1 MKSLPLRCY
10 RPPELSPPAEPFA
23 LSPAPRCHPAVFELR
38 PGFPWARPVF
48 MALLPASVRCA
59 EPRCRCP
66 MPDALLGFPFWNL
79 ASVVVAVGVALAGGP
94 SRLLRLPL
102 RSRPLSA
109 FAAASGPIASDF
121 CVAPFAVAPCCA
133 LLRPD
138 LRHLPRR
145 HVRRVNDRLRTSL
158 CFAAKD
164 VNPWSPRW
172 SLRPLLSLRAA
183 LPGFGA
189 LPSPPHRIGGLPMV
203 CPRSSCRPS
212 GPSGSRHRRFR
223 IVGLPLFFVRSA
235 ARLRPSARTVVAGCP
250 ALRFQRSSSPGL
262 SRHSGGGS
270 LPPALPVPDPMLQ
283 HCLTGVTLSSSAS
296 SPPSDSRCRSPSCVE
311 NPRRFRDALS
321 DCLRAAEVFSD
332 GLLARCPA
340 PRSSKSHA
348 PACAG
353 EVVGNLDIRRFPGL
367 CRPKRRYAPRPFMG
381 PLRPCLV
388 IPLLRSDPC
397 APRSSGLA
405 SPCPFASRPWV
416 RVQLR
421 LAGVAGWFPRGGV
434 RPVRIAASVPVV
446 SAARCLRYFRRSLR
460 SAVASVLPASH
471 RLRCPILPAATVPR
485 LSVRS
490 ALLPGSSCPCRSHL
504 GLRPA
509 R

>member
-1 MKSLPLRCY
+1 
-10 RPPELSPPAEPFA
+10 
-23 LSPAPRCHPAVFELR
+23 
-38 PGFPWARPVF
+38 
-48 MALLPASVRCA
+48 
-59 EPRCRCP
+59 
-66 MPDALLGFPFWNL
+66 
-79 ASVVVAVGVALAGGP
+79 
-94 SRLLRLPL
+94 
-102 RSRPLSA
+102 
-109 FAAASGPIASDF
+109 
-121 CVAPFAVAPCCA
+121 
-133 LLRPD
+133 
-138 LRHLPRR
+138 
-145 HVRRVNDRLRTSL
+145 
-158 CFAAKD
+158 
-164 VNPWSPRW
+164 
-172 SLRPLLSLRAA
+172 
-183 LPGFGA
+183 
-189 LPSPPHRIGGLPMV
+189 MV

-223 IVGLPLFFVRSA
+223 IVRLPLFFVRSA

-296 SPPSDSRCRSPSCVE
+296 SPHSSARCRPPSCVE
-311 NPRRFRDALS
+311 NPRRFCDALS

-353 EVVGNLDIRRFPGL
+353 EVVGNLDIRRSPGL

-421 LAGVAGWFPRGGV
+421 LAGVVGWFPRGGV

-446 SAARCLRYFRRSLR
+446 SAARCLRCSRRSFR
-460 SAVASVLPASH
+460 SAAASVLPASH
-471 RLRCPILPAATVPR
+471 RLRCPSRPAATVPR

-509 R
+509 RCSRVAPQSTRTNSRRCWCVARCRT

>member
-1 MKSLPLRCY
+1 
-10 RPPELSPPAEPFA
+10 
-23 LSPAPRCHPAVFELR
+23 
-38 PGFPWARPVF
+38 
-48 MALLPASVRCA
+48 
-59 EPRCRCP
+59 
-66 MPDALLGFPFWNL
+66 
-79 ASVVVAVGVALAGGP
+79 
-94 SRLLRLPL
+94 
-102 RSRPLSA
+102 
-109 FAAASGPIASDF
+109 
-121 CVAPFAVAPCCA
+121 
-133 LLRPD
+133 
-138 LRHLPRR
+138 
-145 HVRRVNDRLRTSL
+145 
-158 CFAAKD
+158 
-164 VNPWSPRW
+164 
-172 SLRPLLSLRAA
+172 
-183 LPGFGA
+183 
-189 LPSPPHRIGGLPMV
+189 MV

-296 SPPSDSRCRSPSCVE
+296 SPPLLPCCHGRSDVE

-388 IPLLRSDPC
+388 IPI
-397 APRSSGLA
+397 AP
-405 SPCPFASRPWV
+405 
-416 RVQLR
+416 
-421 LAGVAGWFPRGGV
+421 
-434 RPVRIAASVPVV
+434 
-446 SAARCLRYFRRSLR
+446 
-460 SAVASVLPASH
+460 
-471 RLRCPILPAATVPR
+471 
-485 LSVRS
+485 
-490 ALLPGSSCPCRSHL
+490 
-504 GLRPA
+504 
-509 R
+509 

>member
-1 MKSLPLRCY
+1 MLSWASRSGTSRPSWWLSVSPLQAA
-10 RPPELSPPAEPFA
+10 PPGSFV
-23 LSPAPRCHPAVFELR
+23 SRF
-38 PGFPWARPVF
+38 
-48 MALLPASVRCA
+48 ASVRC
-59 EPRCRCP
+59 
-66 MPDALLGFPFWNL
+66 
-79 ASVVVAVGVALAGGP
+79 
-94 SRLLRLPL
+94 RLSPL
-102 RSRPLSA
+102 RPVRC
-109 FAAASGPIASDF
+109 ASDF
-121 CVAPFAVAPCCA
+121 CVAPFAVAPRCA

-183 LPGFGA
+183 LPGFGT

-212 GPSGSRHRRFR
+212 GPSGSCHRRSR

-296 SPPSDSRCRSPSCVE
+296 SPHSSARCRSPSCVE

-321 DCLRAAEVFSD
+321 DCLRAAEVFSC

-388 IPLLRSDPC
+388 IPIAPSRPVCASVQRPCEPLPLRFTSVG
-397 APRSSGLA
+397 PRPV
-405 SPCPFASRPWV
+405 SPCGRRWLVPSGRRPSRAHRCV
-416 RVQLR
+416 
-421 LAGVAGWFPRGGV
+421 G
-434 RPVRIAASVPVV
+434 SVV
-446 SAARCLRYFRRSLR
+446 SAARCLRCFRLAFRF
-460 SAVASVLPASH
+460 AVAFVLPASH
-471 RLRCPILPAATVPR
+471 RLRCPLLPAATVPR